1 MLKKQTY
8 LAAMHL
14 VPDLINPRTS
24 GPPLPVPLDERSPWN
39 WFPYTNSVNVY
50 PDPHSLSHW
59 TNEHAHIELG
69 WLDFFQY
76 LNAQANIFG
85 YYTFGFEPIWS
96 SDFPDP
102 TSYPPGQTIPIK
114 LIPLDKWFSTNSVPM
129 DKPQNLV
136 LLDKWSPTNL
146 VSVFPD
152 PQSLSLW
159 TNRIF

>member
-129 DKPQNLV
+129 YKPQNLV